1 MPFLAIKNIA
11 GQAKSVHILV
21 KEIILLSKNVHGGG
35 GGGGGQK
42 CVIFERTSNSLYL
55 SLVLLC
61 ITILFNYVRFQ
72 GRGIDTRYLH
82 VGVIRLPA
90 YSIKLFFNFC

>member
-1 MPFLAIKNIA
+1 MG

-35 GGGGGQK
+35 GGEK
-42 CVIFERTSNSLYL
+42 CVIFERTSNSLCL

-72 GRGIDTRYLH
+72 GRGIETRYLH
-82 VGVIRLPA
+82 VGVVRLPA

>member
-1 MPFLAIKNIA
+1 M
-11 GQAKSVHILV
+11 
-21 KEIILLSKNVHGGG
+21 
-35 GGGGGQK
+35 GQK
-42 CVIFERTSNSLYL
+42 CVIFERTSNSLCL